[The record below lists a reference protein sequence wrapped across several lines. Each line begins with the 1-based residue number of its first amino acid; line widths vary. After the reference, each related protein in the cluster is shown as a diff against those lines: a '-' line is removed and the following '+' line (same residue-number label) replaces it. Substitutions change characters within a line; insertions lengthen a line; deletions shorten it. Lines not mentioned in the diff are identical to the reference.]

1 MTSVK
6 RILIASDR
14 SNSGKTLI
22 ASGIMRALSKK
33 MKVRGF
39 KAGPDFIDP
48 GYHKIATG
56 YPSINLDLWM
66 MGEENVKKSLSKYMK
81 GFDVGVIEGVMGLYD
96 GIETSFSTYELAK
109 VTKTPII
116 LVINCSNISSTVGAI
131 VKGLKLYRKDVYVK
145 GVIFNKIG
153 SQTHYN
159 YCKRAIEDDVEVLGY
174 IPYDKSLEVKSR
186 HLGLLT
192 IEDNKEVSEIIGR
205 IGEMVQQYIDLDKM
219 LEIIDDEE
227 LNFGVADR
235 DSRNT
240 EPKQKLAIAYD
251 SAFSFYYAEN
261 LDILKKKYELEFFSP
276 LNNETV
282 SDVDAVY
289 IGGGYP
295 ELHLRE
301 LENSSNTKAWLKR
314 LSYDGI
320 KIYAECGGLMYL
332 SNNLID
338 ENDNKYKMV
347 GVFDIDIKTKDKLTI
362 GYTELESI
370 SDNFLVPK
378 DTIVR
383 GHEFHVSK
391 PLSVNERTFTFKVKI
406 GRGLF
411 NGFDGVRIHNT
422 IASYSHLHFSNFQRE
437 IVF

>member
-1 MTSVK
+1 
-6 RILIASDR
+6 
-14 SNSGKTLI
+14 
-22 ASGIMRALSKK
+22 
-33 MKVRGF
+33 
-39 KAGPDFIDP
+39 
-48 GYHKIATG
+48 
-56 YPSINLDLWM
+56 
-66 MGEENVKKSLSKYMK
+66 
-81 GFDVGVIEGVMGLYD
+81 
-96 GIETSFSTYELAK
+96 
-109 VTKTPII
+109 
-116 LVINCSNISSTVGAI
+116 
-131 VKGLKLYRKDVYVK
+131 
-145 GVIFNKIG
+145 
-153 SQTHYN
+153 
-159 YCKRAIEDDVEVLGY
+159 
-174 IPYDKSLEVKSR
+174 
-186 HLGLLT
+186 
-192 IEDNKEVSEIIGR
+192 
-205 IGEMVQQYIDLDKM
+205 M

>member
-6 RILIASDR
+6 KILIASDR
-14 SNSGKTLI
+14 SSSGKTLI

-66 MGEENVKKSLSKYMK
+66 MGEENVKKSLTKYMN

-96 GIETSFSTYELAK
+96 GIETSYSTYELAK
-109 VTKTPII
+109 ITKTPII

-131 VKGLKLYRKDVYVK
+131 VKGLKLYRKDVDVR

-186 HLGLLT
+186 HLGLVT
-192 IEDNKEVSEIIGR
+192 IEDNKEVSEVIGR
-205 IGEMVQQYIDLDKM
+205 IGEMVQQYIDLDRM
-219 LEIIDDEE
+219 LEIINDEE
-227 LNFGVADR
+227 LDFHVAEK
-235 DSRNT
+235 DSRNS
-240 EPKQKLAIAYD
+240 EYKQKLAIAYD

-276 LNNETV
+276 LNDETV
-282 SDVDAVY
+282 SDADAVY

-301 LENSSNTKAWLKR
+301 LENSSNTKAWLKKV
-314 LSYDGI
+314 SYDGI

-338 ENDNKYKMV
+338 ENNNKYKMV

-378 DTIVR
+378 NSVVR

-411 NGFDGVRIHNT
+411 NGFDGVRTYNT